1 LPRLNALLVLT
12 ALGLGIAAYLTYVAL
27 WEDGNAFC
35 TGIGDCKR
43 VQQSDYARVG
53 GAPVAALGLAM
64 YVGLLAML
72 SLRRW
77 RPSVLSRQ
85 LAVWTIALALGGVI
99 YSAYLTWLEL
109 AVIHAICAWCIAS
122 ATVVSAIFALSLPDL
137 RPPPDGG

>member
-1 LPRLNALLVLT
+1 MPRLNALLTLT

-35 TGIGDCKR
+35 TGIGDCRR

-77 RPSVLSRQ
+77 RPSVLPRQ

-137 RPPPDGG
+137 RPPADDR